1 MVKNKKLHTIM
12 VTSSKVGLAAWL
24 LVHGCISRLMNVEL
38 AAWLLVHAR
47 TCQSTVSIKV

>member
-1 MVKNKKLHTIM
+1 MELE
-12 VTSSKVGLAAWL
+12 LAAWL
-24 LVHGCISRLMNVEL
+24 LVHGCISRLTKVEL